1 MGIKPTTLI
10 SLPKTLTAAMKIA
23 YKENPTINV
32 AKTNVNVASF
42 EERKT
47 TKDFYPDLNLVGSY
61 KVNNAL
67 YSQEDEEYNE
77 YSVGL
82 ELKYN
87 LYNGGKDSAT
97 NKKAFQN
104 LKDKKLLV
112 KKSEYEIKNK
122 LRLAWNSHKLNA
134 EKMKSLEQYL
144 VVKKDILDSTLK
156 EFDLGLKSLTS
167 LLDTQVEYIEVKSDL
182 ISNSYDLLISKY
194 EILEAMGKLSDA
206 LENDFPTLEKI
217 DSKEIVKNLDTLNED
232 VSYVYNDD
240 KRIKNKLIKKT
251 TYQDI
256 PKIGLYEASVKEK
269 KNIKTYTNQVSFK
282 DRFLS
287 ANTDN
292 YTINLAYTKSETRA
306 RLLIE
311 KYDINND
318 AFSFSFGYDKPLQKI
333 MYGVFNTKEE
343 ALKALDSLPRD
354 LKRKR
359 PRVEKIS
366 IKQNLYE
373 KYHGDDFIQKTVL
386 EKKKIP
392 VRNQLI
398 HKVSLTNISI
408 PKKQNLSNFNSFKD
422 KFLNAN
428 KNTFTINLAYTKSE
442 TRARLLIEKYDINND
457 AFSFSFG
464 YDKPLQ
470 KIMYGVFNTKE
481 EALKALDS

>member
-1 MGIKPTTLI
+1 MG
-10 SLPKTLTAAMKIA
+10 
-23 YKENPTINV
+23 
-32 AKTNVNVASF
+32 
-42 EERKT
+42 
-47 TKDFYPDLNLVGSY
+47 
-61 KVNNAL
+61 
-67 YSQEDEEYNE
+67 
-77 YSVGL
+77 
-82 ELKYN
+82 
-87 LYNGGKDSAT
+87 
-97 NKKAFQN
+97 
-104 LKDKKLLV
+104 
-112 KKSEYEIKNK
+112 
-122 LRLAWNSHKLNA
+122 
-134 EKMKSLEQYL
+134 
-144 VVKKDILDSTLK
+144 
-156 EFDLGLKSLTS
+156 
-167 LLDTQVEYIEVKSDL
+167 
-182 ISNSYDLLISKY
+182 
-194 EILEAMGKLSDA
+194 
-206 LENDFPTLEKI
+206 
-217 DSKEIVKNLDTLNED
+217 
-232 VSYVYNDD
+232 
-240 KRIKNKLIKKT
+240 
-251 TYQDI
+251 
-256 PKIGLYEASVKEK
+256 
-269 KNIKTYTNQVSFK
+269 
-282 DRFLS
+282 
-287 ANTDN
+287 
-292 YTINLAYTKSETRA
+292 NLAYTKSETRA

-333 MYGVFNTKEE
+333 MYGVFNTKTE

-366 IKQNLYE
+366 IKQNLYK

-481 EALKALDS
+481 EALKALDSLPKDLKRKRPRVEKISIKQNLYKKYHGDDFIQKTVLEKKKIPVKNQLIHKVSLTNISIPKKQNLSNFNSFKDKFLNA